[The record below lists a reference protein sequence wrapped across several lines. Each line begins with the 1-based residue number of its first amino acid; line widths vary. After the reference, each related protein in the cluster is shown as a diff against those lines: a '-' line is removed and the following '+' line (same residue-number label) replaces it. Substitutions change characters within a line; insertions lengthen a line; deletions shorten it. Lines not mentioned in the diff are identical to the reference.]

1 MTDQPSRLFDIIAYQ
16 LAHFPKADMLVG
28 KENKV
33 WKKYSTQEVADL
45 TLRFSAGLLKLGI
58 GGRMAEG
65 VLKEELIGV
74 GMGGADAGGIAGAAD
89 SSGAGS
95 ITGTGNIAG
104 VSSGSIG
111 GFNTASSDTSHRSP
125 EDVEK
130 IAILSPNRPEWLITD
145 LACQQAGAVLAPIY
159 PTLSDN
165 DLEYILNDAA
175 ASLLFVSDKDLYDK
189 VSAIRSRLP
198 HLREVFTFNQVP
210 GARHWLEIPA
220 MAEEAD
226 FPKIAAIKD
235 SIEPSQLATVIYT
248 SGTTGT
254 PKGVMLTHENIMSN
268 VHACAPCLPVNSSAR
283 ALSFLPLNH
292 IFERT
297 VSYIYLTAGVPIY
310 YAESLDTIA
319 DNLREVKPSI
329 FTTVPRL
336 LEKVYE
342 KIMGKGLELKGI
354 KRALFFW
361 AVDLGKR
368 FDINQEQSWWYKIQ
382 LGIANKLVFSKWR
395 EALGGNIDVIV
406 VGSAACQVRL
416 LKIFTAA
423 QIPILEGYGLTE
435 TSPVISVN
443 RMEEQDR
450 MFGTVGPLID
460 NVTVKIAEDGEILVK
475 GPNITI
481 GYYKRPDLTA
491 ESIKDG
497 WFHTGDIGIM
507 VNDKY
512 LKITD
517 RKKEL
522 FKTSGGKFV
531 APQPI
536 ENKFKESIFIEQM
549 MVVGED
555 RKFTGALI
563 VPSFPQLE
571 RWAHKKGIH
580 LSDREALC
588 RLPEVQTLFQQI
600 VEKYNAYFS
609 HIEQVKKFEL
619 LPSEWTIAQ
628 GELSGTLKV
637 KRKVIAQK
645 YAAQIEKI
653 YN

>member
-1 MTDQPSRLFDIIAYQ
+1 MTDQPRRLFDIIAYQ

-28 KENKV
+28 KENNV
-33 WKKYSTQEVADL
+33 WKKYSTQDVADL
-45 TLRFSAGLLKLGI
+45 TLRFGAGLLKLGI
-58 GGRMAEG
+58 GNGDHTPEG
-65 VLKEELIGV
+65 V
-74 GMGGADAGGIAGAAD
+74 D
-89 SSGAGS
+89 
-95 ITGTGNIAG
+95 
-104 VSSGSIG
+104 
-111 GFNTASSDTSHRSP
+111 
-125 EDVEK
+125 K
-130 IAILSPNRPEWLITD
+130 IAIISPNRPEWLITD

-159 PTLSDN
+159 PTLSEH

-189 VSAIRSRLP
+189 VSAIRGKLP
-198 HLREVFTFNQVP
+198 HLREVFTFNKVP
-210 GARHWLEIPA
+210 DARHWLEIPA
-220 MAEEAD
+220 MADEAD

-235 SIEPSQLATVIYT
+235 SIDPEQLATVIYT

-254 PKGVMLTHENIMSN
+254 PKGVMLTHQNIMSN
-268 VHACAPCLPVNSSAR
+268 VHACTPCLPVNPSAK

-297 VSYIYLTAGVPIY
+297 VSYVYLTAGVPIY

-342 KIMGKGLELKGI
+342 RIMGKGLELKGI
-354 KRALFFW
+354 KRGLFFW
-361 AVDLGKR
+361 AVDLGKK
-368 FDINQEQSWWYKIQ
+368 FDINQDKSWWYKVQ
-382 LGIANKLVFSKWR
+382 LAIANKLVFSKWR

-406 VGSAACQVRL
+406 TGSAACQVRL

-423 QIPILEGYGLTE
+423 KIPILEGYGLTE

-443 RMEEQDR
+443 RTEEKDR
-450 MFGTVGPLID
+450 MFGTVGPLIN
-460 NVTVKIAEDGEILVK
+460 NVEVKIAEDGEILVK
-475 GPNITI
+475 GPNVTI

-491 ESIKDG
+491 EAIKDG
-497 WFHTGDIGIM
+497 WFHTGDIGVL
-507 VNDKY
+507 VNNKF

-536 ENKFKESIFIEQM
+536 ENKFKESVFIEQM

-571 RWAHKKGIH
+571 RWAHKRGIPVGSH
-580 LSDREALC
+580 EELC
-588 RLPEVQTLFQQI
+588 QQPAVQTLFQQI
-600 VEKYNAYFS
+600 VDKYNAYFS

-619 LPSEWTIAQ
+619 LPQEWTIAN

-645 YAAQIEKI
+645 YADQIEKI

>member
-1 MTDQPSRLFDIIAYQ
+1 MTDQPRRLFDIIAYQ

-28 KENKV
+28 KENNV
-33 WKKYSTQEVADL
+33 WKQYSTQDVADL

-58 GGRMAEG
+58 GNGDRTPEG
-65 VLKEELIGV
+65 V
-74 GMGGADAGGIAGAAD
+74 D
-89 SSGAGS
+89 
-95 ITGTGNIAG
+95 
-104 VSSGSIG
+104 
-111 GFNTASSDTSHRSP
+111 
-125 EDVEK
+125 K

-159 PTLSDN
+159 PTLSEH

-175 ASLLFVSDKDLYDK
+175 ASILFVSDKDLYDK
-189 VSAIRSRLP
+189 VSAFRSKLP
-198 HLREVFTFNQVP
+198 HLREVFTFNKVP
-210 GARHWLEIPA
+210 GAKHWLEVPA
-220 MAEEAD
+220 MADEAD

-235 SIEPSQLATVIYT
+235 SIDPEQLATIIYT

-254 PKGVMLTHENIMSN
+254 PKGVMLTHHNIMSN
-268 VHACAPCLPVNSSAR
+268 VHACTPCLPVNPTAK

-342 KIMGKGLELKGI
+342 RIMGKGLELKGI
-354 KRALFFW
+354 KKGLFFW
-361 AVDLGKR
+361 AVDLGKK
-368 FDINQEQSWWYKIQ
+368 FDINQDQGWWYKVQ
-382 LGIANKLVFSKWR
+382 LAIANKLVFSKWR

-406 VGSAACQVRL
+406 TGSAACQVRL

-443 RMEEQDR
+443 RTEEKDR
-450 MFGTVGPLID
+450 MFGTVGPLIN
-460 NVTVKIAEDGEILVK
+460 NVEVKIAEDGEILVK

-491 ESIKDG
+491 EAIKDG
-497 WFHTGDIGIM
+497 WFHTGDIGVL
-507 VNDKY
+507 VNNKF

-536 ENKFKESIFIEQM
+536 ENKFKESVFIEQM

-571 RWAHKKGIH
+571 RWAHKKGIQV
-580 LSDREALC
+580 SDHAALC
-588 RLPEVQTLFQQI
+588 RLPEIQILFQQI

-619 LPSEWTIAQ
+619 LPQEWTIAN

-645 YAAQIEKI
+645 YAEQIEKI

>member
-1 MTDQPSRLFDIIAYQ
+1 MTDQPRRLFDIIAYQ
-16 LAHFPKADMLVG
+16 LANFPKADMLVG
-28 KENKV
+28 KENNV
-33 WKKYSTQEVADL
+33 WKKYSTQDVADL

-58 GGRMAEG
+58 GNGDHTPE
-65 VLKEELIGV
+65 
-74 GMGGADAGGIAGAAD
+74 GAD
-89 SSGAGS
+89 
-95 ITGTGNIAG
+95 
-104 VSSGSIG
+104 
-111 GFNTASSDTSHRSP
+111 
-125 EDVEK
+125 K

-159 PTLSDN
+159 PTLSEH

-189 VSAIRSRLP
+189 VSAIRSKLP
-198 HLREVFTFNQVP
+198 HLREVFSFNQIPNV
-210 GARHWLEIPA
+210 RHWLEIPA
-220 MAEEAD
+220 MGDEAD
-226 FPKIAAIKD
+226 FPKIAAIKE
-235 SIEPSQLATVIYT
+235 SIEPSQLATIIYT

-254 PKGVMLTHENIMSN
+254 PKGVMLTHDNIMSN
-268 VHACAPCLPVNSSAR
+268 VHACIPCLPVNSSAK

-342 KIMGKGLELKGI
+342 RIMGKGLELKGI

-361 AVDLGKR
+361 AVDLGKQ
-368 FDINQEQSWWYKIQ
+368 FDINEEQSWWYKLQ
-382 LGIANKLVFSKWR
+382 LSIANKLVFSKWR

-423 QIPILEGYGLTE
+423 KIPILEGYGLTE

-443 RMEEQDR
+443 RTEEKDR
-450 MFGTVGPLID
+450 MFGTVGPLIE
-460 NVTVKIAEDGEILVK
+460 NVEVKIAEDGEILAK
-475 GPNITI
+475 GPNVTI

-497 WFHTGDIGIM
+497 WFHTGDIGVL
-507 VNDKY
+507 VNNKY

-536 ENKFKESIFIEQM
+536 ENKFKESVFIEQM

-571 RWAHKKGIH
+571 RWAHKKGIQINNH
-580 LSDREALC
+580 EALC
-588 RLPEVQTLFQQI
+588 QLPEIQTFYQQI

-619 LPSEWTIAQ
+619 LPHEWTIAN

-645 YAAQIEKI
+645 YADQIEKI